1 MSEFELSRLFLAL
14 VSLLGLAHGLGYA
27 CDRCGLPRVIGEIG
41 AGLLLGP
48 SVFGSLF
55 PELQSSVFNA
65 FDGQSTVLS
74 ALYWIG
80 LIALMFTSGF
90 RIKRHFNR
98 QDTRF
103 TVIILASSTIIPFA
117 AGWMAPS
124 LFDFSAY
131 AGSNGTGLALI
142 IVIAI
147 AFSVTSI
154 PVISKIFTDL
164 GIIDTRF
171 ARIVLAVATAQDLIL
186 WTFLSVATGLAQGT
200 SPDAAGISTTV
211 VVTILFI
218 GLALIFAPGLL
229 NRVGH
234 MRFNL
239 VLKSSATGYL
249 FFICFLFVTL
259 ASFLSINLVFGA
271 LIAGIVVGSVPD
283 ERLEF
288 VKERI
293 SDVSHGL
300 FIPVYFALVGL
311 KIDLPDNLDPVFT
324 VAFILISSAIVI
336 ACVTMAVRLS
346 GQGMLSSLNFGMAMN
361 TRGGPGIVLASV
373 ALEFAIINQTFYVTL
388 VSAAVITSLIS
399 GIWFRQLL
407 RRGLPLMNDRA

>member
-1 MSEFELSRLFLAL
+1 
-14 VSLLGLAHGLGYA
+14 
-27 CDRCGLPRVIGEIG
+27 
-41 AGLLLGP
+41 
-48 SVFGSLF
+48 
-55 PELQSSVFNA
+55 
-65 FDGQSTVLS
+65 
-74 ALYWIG
+74 
-80 LIALMFTSGF
+80 
-90 RIKRHFNR
+90 
-98 QDTRF
+98 
-103 TVIILASSTIIPFA
+103 
-117 AGWMAPS
+117 
-124 LFDFSAY
+124 
-131 AGSNGTGLALI
+131 
-142 IVIAI
+142 
-147 AFSVTSI
+147 
-154 PVISKIFTDL
+154 
-164 GIIDTRF
+164 
-171 ARIVLAVATAQDLIL
+171 
-186 WTFLSVATGLAQGT
+186 
-200 SPDAAGISTTV
+200 
-211 VVTILFI
+211 
-218 GLALIFAPGLL
+218 
-229 NRVGH
+229 